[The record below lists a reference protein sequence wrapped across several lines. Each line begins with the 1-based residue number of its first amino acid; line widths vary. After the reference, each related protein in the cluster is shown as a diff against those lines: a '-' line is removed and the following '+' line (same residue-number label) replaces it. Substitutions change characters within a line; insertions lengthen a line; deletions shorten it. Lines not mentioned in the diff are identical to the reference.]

1 MLTVTYANED
11 TELAKRLIQDLKTK
25 GHSVSE
31 TAQTGEDH
39 IFIAIVSPS
48 SNADERV
55 QTSIT
60 AALDNSQHIIPVM
73 AQAAPLPKWIDH
85 LKPLDFTAGYP
96 ITALIDHIAL
106 LSSSNAGLPL
116 KVLTPAARTKN
127 RNSGYWLFA
136 LALLWF
142 ILGVVLVGF
151 FGIQAPR
158 EEYNTVNTE
167 VAATIIVIIQGNLP
181 HSTDEAANFP
191 ATVQAVPTAQ
201 RPLLV
206 ATATA
211 MATRNQK

>member
-1 MLTVTYANED
+1 MLIIAYASQD
-11 TELAKRLIQDLKTK
+11 AELAQRLINDLKTK
-25 GHSVSE
+25 GHSISE
-31 TAQTGEDH
+31 TPQTGGEH
-39 IFIAIVSPS
+39 ILLALISPA
-48 SNADERV
+48 SNANESV
-55 QTSIT
+55 QTNLT
-60 AALDNSQHIIPVM
+60 TALDSSQHIIPVM
-73 AQAAPLPKWIDH
+73 VQSAPLPKWIDH

-96 ITALIDHIAL
+96 LNTLIEQISL

-116 KVLTPAARTKN
+116 KVLTPAARSKN

-158 EEYNTVNTE
+158 EEYNTINTE

-181 HSTDEAANFP
+181 RSTEDALNFP
-191 ATVQAVPTAQ
+191 ATVQAAPTAQ

-211 MATRNQK
+211 LATRTRK